1 MIKTKAE
8 LMESLKVLFGE
19 STDEKALSLIEDI
32 SDTVD
37 DYEARTADST
47 NWKEKYEQNDKAWAE
62 KYRNRFF
69 SPVESESEQKTD
81 ETEKPL
87 TYENLFEKGDNK

>member
-19 STDEKALSLIEDI
+19 STDGTVLSLLEDI

-37 DYEARTADST
+37 DYEARTADSS
-47 NWKEKYEQNDKAWAE
+47 NWKEKYETNDKAWAE

-69 SPVESESEQKTD
+69 SPVD
-81 ETEKPL
+81 NETAPVKEDTGKPL
-87 TYENLFEKGDNK
+87 TYENLFEKGE